1 MAITSSTGT
10 RASRQRL
17 RATVSVVRRPETYR
31 NLLYLGT
38 ALPLGLVYVVSL
50 VTGFTPGIV
59 LSVVLV
65 GVLVVIGVIAWS
77 RVLQGFERRL
87 ANRWL
92 DTAIAGPSRLRP
104 ETGLL
109 ARGKADLSDRATW
122 MGLLFLLLL
131 KLPMG
136 VLSFGLLVTTATLT
150 LGLVTMP
157 LYYHLTWIDVTLL
170 WWEIET
176 LAEALVCVPLGMAVG
191 IASLHVTNLAARAS
205 GYVAQVFL

>member
-17 RATVSVVRRPETYR
+17 RATVSVVRRPEPYR

-50 VTGFTPGIV
+50 VTGFTLGIV

-92 DTAIAGPSRLRP
+92 DTAIAEPSRLRP

-109 ARGKADLSDRATW
+109 ARGKAALSDRATW
-122 MGLLFLLLL
+122 MGLLFLLL